1 MKNRII
7 IIDMVNGFVKEGP
20 LHDKSILDIVDNIN
34 TVVEKVDGD
43 IIVFEDCHHPDC
55 KEFEAFP
62 PHCLKGDSQSETI
75 DELSYLFSHPNYL
88 CTIKKN
94 STNGIFKFIGNELA
108 REGRYYIMGVCSD
121 ICVLQFA
128 MSLKALANEMDMAME
143 IIVVSDAIDTFD
155 GENHDKHEM
164 NELSINLMRSMGI
177 RILTSAEV

>member
-1 MKNRII
+1 MKNKII

-20 LHDKSILDIVDNIN
+20 LHDESILDIVDNIN

-43 IIVFEDCHHPDC
+43 IIVFEDCHNPDC

-128 MSLKALANEMDMAME
+128 LSLKALSNEMDMEME
-143 IIVVSDAIDTFD
+143 VIVVSDAIDTFD
-155 GENHDKHEM
+155 GENHDKHQM

-177 RILTSAEV
+177 KIITSAEV